1 MTIGNL
7 TLRFTKNIILKIYR
21 DLLIHTFFK
30 NLRDVW
36 KDTNRSIVV
45 FIGPAVL
52 FLNTGG
58 ISAAFKMDREMIF
71 FKQVLNTECNTKYVY
86 LV

>member
-21 DLLIHTFFK
+21 NLLIHTSFK
-30 NLRDVW
+30 YLRYVW

-45 FIGPAVL
+45 FIDPAVL
-52 FLNTGG
+52 FLSTGG
-58 ISAAFKMDREMIF
+58 TSAAFKMDREMIF
-71 FKQVLNTECNTKYVY
+71 FKQVLITECNTKYVY
-86 LV
+86 FV